1 MRKNFVLFVFIPLL
15 IILLIVY
22 LFIDRWIE
30 SGLEYA
36 GEKAVG
42 ARVEIDGLSLTLSP
56 IGIRFQRLQVAN
68 PDDPW
73 KNLFET
79 GKVQFALNFG
89 QLLRG
94 KYIIETME
102 VNDLILGTKRT
113 TDGSL
118 PKAVVPTP
126 PPAGTASLTAAAAP
140 ALKQDDKKAP
150 VFDIAS
156 IRKTLNIDS
165 LVNPNN
171 LAAYRQIDTLK
182 RQIQDASAQWDKTA
196 AEFEAS
202 KDRLTQLESSVRSI
216 DVNAIKDVQSATNA
230 LNTVK
235 SAADGINGI
244 SKTFQQQKD
253 ALTRNVNQFSGSIGQ
268 IDDLARQDYQNVL
281 RMARLPDVSMKG
293 LAGLLLGPD
302 ILNKAYTYLGY
313 VQMAQEKV
321 PSVSSKPAEQSP
333 RRMEGQ
339 VIHFPAER
347 AYPKFWIRK
356 ILLSGGT
363 DQKQDPQYFYAKGQI
378 LNITNDQHI
387 TRVPLTASILATK
400 GGTTTLT
407 LDASFDRRADVP
419 VDDYKAKLTGLAVTD
434 MPVGSAGF
442 LPSKITNATADAS
455 ITVHTPGNQFD
466 SNTRIDFRGLRIV
479 FDAAPKNN
487 VERIAHDVL
496 AAISG
501 FFVNLRM
508 WKDADKF
515 DVAFSTD
522 LDDQLASRTK
532 KVLGD
537 ELAKLQNEIRARV
550 DGAIAAKR
558 REVMALYD
566 QKRTEVM
573 GKVKSYE
580 TMVNE
585 KVAMVEKKKK
595 ELEDKVNAE
604 KKKQEDALKKKA
616 GDALKGLFKK

>member
-1 MRKNFVLFVFIPLL
+1 MRKNFILFVLIPLF
-15 IILLIVY
+15 ILVLVVY
-22 LFIDRWIE
+22 LFIDGWIE

-42 ARVEIDGLSLTLSP
+42 AKVEIDGLRVTLSP
-56 IGIRFQRLQVAN
+56 IGIRFERLQVAN
-68 PDDPW
+68 SDDPW

-79 GKVQFALNFG
+79 GRVQFALNFG

-102 VNDLILGTKRT
+102 VNNFILGTKRT

-118 PKAVVPTP
+118 PREVVPTP
-126 PPAGTASLTAAAAP
+126 PLPGTASLTAAAAP
-140 ALKQDDKKAP
+140 ALKKDEKKAP
-150 VFDIAS
+150 VFDIAA

-171 LAAYRQIDTLK
+171 LASYRQIDTLK
-182 RQIQDASAQWDKTA
+182 RQIQEASAQWDKST
-196 AEFEAS
+196 AEFDAS
-202 KDRLTQLESSVRSI
+202 KARLAQIESNVRSI

-235 SAADGINGI
+235 GAADGINDI
-244 SKTFQQQKD
+244 SKSFQQQKD
-253 ALTRNVNQFSGSIGQ
+253 ALTRNVNQFSGSIGL

-313 VQMAQEKV
+313 VQMAKDKI
-321 PSVSSKPAEQSP
+321 PSTSSKPAEESP
-333 RRMEGQ
+333 RRMRGQ
-339 VIHFPAER
+339 VIHFPADR
-347 AYPKFWIRK
+347 AYPKFWIQK

-378 LNITNDQHI
+378 LNITNDQRV
-387 TRVPLTASILATK
+387 TRVPLTASILATR

-407 LDASFDRRADVP
+407 LDASFDRRGDIP
-419 VDDYKAKLTGLAVTD
+419 VDDYKAKLTGLAVDD
-434 MPVGSAGF
+434 MQVGNSGF

-466 SNTRIDFRGLRIV
+466 SNTRIDFRGMRIV
-479 FDAAPKNN
+479 FAAPPKNN

-496 AAISG
+496 ASISG

-508 WKDADKF
+508 WKDTDKF

-537 ELAKLQNEIRARV
+537 ELAKLQNELRARV

-566 QKRTEVM
+566 QKRADVM
-573 GKVKSYE
+573 AKVKSYE
-580 TMVNE
+580 TMMNE

-616 GDALKGLFKK
+616 GDALKGLFK